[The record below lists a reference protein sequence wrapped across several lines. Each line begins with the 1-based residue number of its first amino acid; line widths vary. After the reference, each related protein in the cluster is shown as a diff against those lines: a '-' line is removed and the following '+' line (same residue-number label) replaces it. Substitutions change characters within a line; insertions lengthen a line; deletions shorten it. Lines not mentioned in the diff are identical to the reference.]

1 MNVLPYSDAC
11 ERNRSPI
18 LQALANY
25 LPGTGCVLEIGSCS
39 GQHVVFFAPAFPYL
53 DWQPS
58 DRLEYLQGL
67 KARVSAEGVSTI
79 LDPIELDVMHSWPDR
94 VYDAVYSANTAHIMS
109 WSAVEAMFAGVGC
122 HLAPGG
128 VFCLYGPFIQEDGD
142 TSPSN
147 VIFDRNLRARDP
159 AMGVRSLAELEK
171 LAQGSQL
178 GLIEKLRMP
187 ANNLMLVFRKAE
199 ESGDE

>member
-1 MNVLPYSDAC
+1 MKVLPYSDAC

-25 LPGTGCVLEIGSCS
+25 LPGTGCILEIGSCS
-39 GQHVVFFAPAFPYL
+39 GQHVVFFAPAFPQL
-53 DWQPS
+53 EWQPS

-67 KARVSAEGVSTI
+67 DARVSVEGISTI
-79 LDPIELDVMHSWPDR
+79 LDPIELDVMRSWPDR

-128 VFCLYGPFIQEDGD
+128 VFCLYGPFVQGDGD

-147 VIFDRNLRARDP
+147 VVFDRNLRARDP
-159 AMGVRSLAELEK
+159 SMGVRKLAELEK

-178 GLIEKLRMP
+178 GLIEKLCMP

-199 ESGDE
+199 EGEDD